1 MKRVLSFAVLL
12 ALAVSAAEAPTAR
25 AAVPNRLYGTAMLN
39 GQPAAVGT
47 SIVAL
52 AGGKPCATVSVATL
66 AASGTSY
73 PYRMDVPDANADG
86 ACKPGAVLTFTIG
99 GVTAAQ
105 TFTLDDTGA
114 FQRLDLTAPG
124 TPNVTAGAVR
134 SVNLASG
141 CTEVLSGFPDK
152 TPAQEIALAV
162 SPSTSVAAIWVA
174 DRLTGRYRGF
184 NPNAV
189 DFSDLQA
196 VNRGDAMRVCVRTA
210 ATLTQP

>member
-124 TPNVTAGAVR
+124 TPNVPAGSAR
-134 SVNLASG
+134 SVNLAPG
-141 CTEVLSGFPDK
+141 CNQVSSTFPDN
-152 TPAQEIALAV
+152 TPPQEIALAI
-162 SPSTSVAAIWVA
+162 SPMTAVAAIWVA
-174 DRLTGRYRGF
+174 DRSTGLFRGF

-189 DFSDLQA
+189 DLSDLRA
-196 VNRGDAMRVCVRTA
+196 VNRGDLIRACVREA